1 MPEPKPDM
9 RVMALRRFAIAITVL
24 NILGRT
30 VFGFEQP
37 WSYVVA
43 ALATTYSM
51 EILLEWLAARDE
63 SRQVRY
69 RGGWRNLVDFL
80 LSAHI
85 TGLAI
90 SMLLYANQRIWPIV
104 FAAAVAIGSKTLVRA
119 PHAQGGDRHFLNPSN
134 FGISVTLV
142 LFPAVSI
149 VPPYHFTENIYGI
162 ADLLIPVI
170 IVISGSFLN
179 IHFTK
184 RLPLI
189 LGWIGGF
196 VLQAALGTLMSGHL
210 FGPALLPMTSVAF
223 TLFTFYMITD
233 PGTTPSKPKYQF
245 LFGVAVAL
253 VYRLLIMANIVF
265 DLFFALS
272 IVCVM
277 RGGLLYYQAWVAK
290 RSAMRISR
298 PNLTPRV
305 EA

>member
-1 MPEPKPDM
+1 MIDPKPDV

-43 ALATTYSM
+43 ALATTYGM
-51 EILLEWLAARDE
+51 ELLLEWLAARDE
-63 SRQVRY
+63 SRPVRY
-69 RGGWRNLVDFL
+69 GGGWRCMVDFL

-90 SMLLYANQRIWPIV
+90 SMLVYANHRIWPIV
-104 FAAAVAIGSKTLVRA
+104 FASAVAIGSKTLFRA
-119 PHAQGGDRHFLNPSN
+119 PHARGERHFLNPSN
-134 FGISVTLV
+134 FGISVALV

-196 VLQAALGTLMSGHL
+196 VLQAALGTIISGHL

-233 PGTTPSKPKYQF
+233 PGTTPSKPWHQC
-245 LFGVAVAL
+245 LFGLAVAL
-253 VYRLLIMANIVF
+253 VYRLLMMANVVF

-272 IVCVM
+272 IVCM
-277 RGGLLYYQAWVAK
+277 LRGAWLYYLAWAAK
-290 RSAMRISR
+290 RSSIPIATS
-298 PNLTPRV
+298 NLAPRV